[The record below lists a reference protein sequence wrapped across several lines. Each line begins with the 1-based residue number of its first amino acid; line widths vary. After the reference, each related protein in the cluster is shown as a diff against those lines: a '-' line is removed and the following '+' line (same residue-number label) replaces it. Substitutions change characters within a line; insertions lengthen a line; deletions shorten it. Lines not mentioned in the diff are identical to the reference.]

1 MKITDFNY
9 FDWFLIGVA
18 LFSMI
23 MAFRRGLIRAIFG
36 LIGFIGGFQIAA
48 WTYPDAADLLRQCRI
63 KMSIPT
69 ARIIAFVLV
78 VIVVALL
85 MDVAGRLLQRFLR
98 RVGLG
103 LFDRVLG
110 MAFGFARGCLIGLAL
125 LMVATTVAPQ
135 SQMIA
140 NSVLSPYLFAVSH
153 DVSFL
158 VPQYLQDLMWSG
170 ANDFKHGTPAWIN
183 PR

>member
-9 FDWFLIGVA
+9 FDWFLIVV
-18 LFSMI
+18 LVFSMI

-36 LIGFIGGFQIAA
+36 LIGVIGGFQIAT
-48 WTYPDAADLLRQCRI
+48 WTYSDGADLLRQCRI

-69 ARIIAFVLV
+69 ARILAFVLIVIAVAVAMNV
-78 VIVVALL
+78 V
-85 MDVAGRLLQRFLR
+85 GRLLQRVLS

-103 LFDRVLG
+103 FFDRIMG

-135 SQMIA
+135 SETITT
-140 NSVLSPYLFAVSH
+140 SVLSPYLFAVSH

-158 VPQYLQDLMWSG
+158 VPQYLQELMWSG
-170 ANDFKHGTPAWIN
+170 AYDFKHGTPAWIN
-183 PR
+183 RQ